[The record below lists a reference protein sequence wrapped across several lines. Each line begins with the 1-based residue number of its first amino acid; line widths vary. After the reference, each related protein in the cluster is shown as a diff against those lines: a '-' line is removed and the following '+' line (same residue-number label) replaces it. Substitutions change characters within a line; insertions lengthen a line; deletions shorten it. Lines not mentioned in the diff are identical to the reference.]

1 MVRILYRAAK
11 LLIATGVT
19 FSAYQELKKL
29 ATLKFIAEMLDC
41 DLDLEIMTMK
51 KAKKC

>member
-41 DLDLEIMTMK
+41 DLEIMTMK